1 MTTDR
6 RAFQRY
12 STAFIVVLT
21 VLNCSFEARSESTLG
36 TIDDEAATPPQQS
49 ERRRQSPDEPD
60 RTVRS
65 EEGALRRA
73 HRPPAT
79 NLIDKFRTET
89 VTPGG
94 KPEVIEL
101 SPDVQKR
108 LHNFFSGQANP
119 GKPVGPTPSV
129 VQPPN
134 SDDKG
139 AVVRHPNTPSRA
151 IFGRDTRER
160 VNNTTAYPF
169 RTVGY
174 LEGGCSGV
182 LIGPRHVLTAGHCI
196 FDIQNNQWKGVT
208 RFWPGQNGEYS
219 PYDPVQVV
227 RLLSVVGWTQYHD
240 REFDIGMAILSQNVG
255 SRLGWL
261 GYGYEDAM
269 PNYNINLLG
278 YPGDKPRWTMW
289 HSYCPLEKIGEQQ
302 LFYKCAQW
310 PGNSGGPVFVFL
322 PSANTNTVYGVAAY
336 GFLKYFPADADIS
349 LANEATRIDRI
360 KYEAIRGW
368 REGY

>member
-1 MTTDR
+1 MTNH
-6 RAFQRY
+6 RAFQVFA
-12 STAFIVVLT
+12 AFSLALV
-21 VLNCSFEARSESTLG
+21 VLNCPSEARSESTGHFLG
-36 TIDDEAATPPQQS
+36 TIDDEAATPPRQS
-49 ERRRQSPDEPD
+49 EGRRQLPDEPD
-60 RTVRS
+60 RSVLSDER
-65 EEGALRRA
+65 ALPRL
-73 HRPPAT
+73 HQPSAT

-94 KPEVIEL
+94 QPEVIEL
-101 SPDVQKR
+101 SPEVRKR

-119 GKPVGPTPSV
+119 GSQTPSAA
-129 VQPPN
+129 QPPN
-134 SDDKG
+134 SDDRG

-160 VNNTTAYPF
+160 VTNTTAYPF

-182 LIGPRHVLTAGHCI
+182 LVGPRHVLTAGHCI
-196 FDIQNNQWKGVT
+196 FDSQNNRWKAVT
-208 RFWPGQNGEYS
+208 KFWPGQDGEYS

-255 SRLGWL
+255 NRLGWL

-269 PNYNINLLG
+269 PRYNINLLG

-302 LFYKCAQW
+302 LFYKCGQW
-310 PGNSGGPVFVFL
+310 GGNSGGPAFVFL
-322 PSANTNTVYGVAAY
+322 PSANTNTIYGVATY
-336 GFLKYFPADADIS
+336 GFLKYLPADADIS